1 MVSRIPHSIF
11 LKKWLKAFL
20 LSPGV
25 LFTAGYLL
33 CYLAATISLNM
44 GFKTALTRSLE
55 KKSHSTLDFSVES
68 LNAGPGLDRITL
80 STVRITPAGTDG
92 ARSTGTLCI
101 ASLEVPCPDL
111 LFFALNR
118 EALESSAEN
127 LSGTILEQ
135 WERCQ

>member
-1 MVSRIPHSIF
+1 MVWRPPHSAF
-11 LKKWLKAFL
+11 LQKWLKAFL

-33 CYLAATISLNM
+33 CYLAATLSLNM

-55 KKSHSTLDFSVES
+55 RKTDSTLTLSVES
-68 LNAGPGLDRITL
+68 LNAGPGLDSILL
-80 STVRITPAGTDG
+80 STVWLGPAGTDG
-92 ARSTGTLCI
+92 TRGPGTLSI
-101 ASLEVPCPDL
+101 ASLEVPCPSLL
-111 LFFALNR
+111 LFPLSKAT
-118 EALESSAEN
+118 LESSAES